1 MQMQE
6 RSVKVDSRRLDIAMA
21 LAGMRTDEA
30 LADASGITRQTIG
43 NIRNSGSCSLRVL
56 SRLASSLE
64 CNPIDLLITPGY
76 PDPKLGAL
84 AEMSA

>member
-1 MQMQE
+1 MQE
-6 RSVKVDSRRLDIAMA
+6 RIIRVDARRLDIAMA
-21 LAGMRTDEA
+21 LAGMRTDES
-30 LADASGITRQTIG
+30 LAESSGVTSQTLRNIRASGT
-43 NIRNSGSCSLRVL
+43 CSLRVL
-56 SRLASSLE
+56 ARLASSLN